1 MGYASKE
8 DIDELYG
15 TDLLVRVADY
25 NKDGTP
31 DPEVIAKGLQAADE
45 ICDAYLSAQYTIP
58 VVPTPGV
65 VKNCAIDI
73 AVYKMALGRTGRTD
87 EMRLRYEDAL
97 ALLEKISTGKV
108 GLGLVPVTAPQID
121 PTTGQPVI
129 DPTTGKPV
137 LVTTDP
143 NVKRNGGSFDCGR
156 A

>member
-1 MGYASKE
+1 MGYATKT

-25 NKDGTP
+25 DRDGTP
-31 DPEVIAKGLQAADE
+31 DDEIVAKGLLAADQ

-73 AVYKMALGRTGRTD
+73 AVYKMALGRASRTD
-87 EMRLRYEDAL
+87 EMRVRYEDAL
-97 ALLEKISTGKV
+97 AMLEKISTGKI
-108 GLGLVPVTAPQID
+108 GLGLPPVTTTDPD
-121 PTTGQPVI
+121 GTPTTV
-129 DPTTGKPV
+129 
-137 LVTTDP
+137 DP
-143 NVKRNGGSFDCGR
+143 NVKRSGGSFDCGR

>member
-25 NKDGTP
+25 NRDGAP
-31 DPEVIAKGLQAADE
+31 DPEVISKGLQAADE
-45 ICDAYLSAQYTIP
+45 ICDAYLSAAYTIP

-73 AVYKMALGRTGRTD
+73 AVYKMALGRTSRTD
-87 EMRLRYEDAL
+87 EMRVRYEDAL
-97 ALLEKISTGKV
+97 ALLDKISTGKV
-108 GLGLVPVTAPQID
+108 GLGLPPE
-121 PTTGQPVI
+121 
-129 DPTTGKPV
+129 
-137 LVTTDP
+137 TTDNGDGTSTTTNP
-143 NVKRNGGSFDCGR
+143 NIRRSGGSFDCGR

>member
-1 MGYASKE
+1 MGYATKE

-25 NKDGTP
+25 NRDGQP
-31 DPEVIAKGLQAADE
+31 DPEVVAKGLQAAGE

-58 VVPTPGV
+58 VTPTPGV

-73 AVYKMALGRTGRTD
+73 AVYKIALGRTGRTD
-87 EMRLRYEDAL
+87 EMRVRYEDAL

-108 GLGLVPVTAPQID
+108 GLGLP
-121 PTTGQPVI
+121 PTTGE
-129 DPTTGKPV
+129 DEEGNPTTEN
-137 LVTTDP
+137 P
-143 NVKRNGGSFDCGR
+143 NARRSGRSFDCGR